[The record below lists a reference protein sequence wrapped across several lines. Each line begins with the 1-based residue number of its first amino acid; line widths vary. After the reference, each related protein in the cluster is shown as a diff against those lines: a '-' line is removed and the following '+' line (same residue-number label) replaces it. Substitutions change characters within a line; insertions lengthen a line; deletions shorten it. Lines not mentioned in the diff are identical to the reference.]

1 MPSRTPKTT
10 AAPWVPDHGGLAE
23 LQRASKDC
31 RGCDLWRHATRT
43 VFGEGPAHPD
53 VFFVGEQ
60 PGDKE
65 DLAGHPFVGPAG
77 RVLDEALAAVG
88 IDRRRTYVTNA
99 VKHFKNE
106 PRGKRR
112 IHKKPSD
119 AEIDACHPWLEHEL
133 AAIDPPLVIALGATA
148 IRALAGHA
156 LPILA
161 NRGRLL
167 ELTPTTHMLVTV
179 HPSYLLRV
187 PPEAQ
192 DAEYA
197 KFVADLKV
205 AVQYARKHGLDL

>member
-1 MPSRTPKTT
+1 MVTRRRPASAGEIPLDLDAARAQARDCT
-10 AAPWVPDHGGLAE
+10 A
-23 LQRASKDC
+23 
-31 RGCDLWRHATRT
+31 CDLYRFATQT
-43 VFGEGPAHPD
+43 VFGEGPRDAR
-53 VFFVGEQ
+53 VVIVGEQ
-60 PGDKE
+60 PGDQE

-77 RVLDEALAAVG
+77 RVLDQALADAG
-88 IDRRRTYVTNA
+88 IARTRVYVTNA

-133 AAIDPPLVIALGATA
+133 AAIAPPLVIALGATA
-148 IRALAGHA
+148 VRGLFGRA

-161 NRGRLL
+161 NRGKLL
-167 ELTPTTHMLVTV
+167 ELTPATRVLVTV

-187 PPEAQ
+187 PPGTREA
-192 DAEYA
+192 ETA

-205 AVQYARKHGLDL
+205 AVSYARAHGIAL

>member
-1 MPSRTPKTT
+1 MVTRRRPTT
-10 AAPWVPDHGGLAE
+10 AVEIPLDLDAARAQARDCTACE
-23 LQRASKDC
+23 LYKN
-31 RGCDLWRHATRT
+31 ATQT
-43 VFGEGPAHPD
+43 VFGEGPRDAR
-53 VFFVGEQ
+53 VVIVGEQ
-60 PGDKE
+60 PGDVE
-65 DLAGHPFVGPAG
+65 DTQGHPFVGPAG
-77 RVLDEALAAVG
+77 RVLDRALADAG
-88 IDRRRTYVTNA
+88 IDRSRVYVTNA

-167 ELTPTTHMLVTV
+167 ELKPTTRMLVTV

-187 PPEAQ
+187 PPESQ
-192 DAEYA
+192 DTEYA

>member
-1 MPSRTPKTT
+1 MVTRRRPTT
-10 AAPWVPDHGGLAE
+10 AVEIPLDLDAARAQARDCTACE
-23 LQRASKDC
+23 LYKN
-31 RGCDLWRHATRT
+31 ATQT
-43 VFGEGPAHPD
+43 VFGEGPRDAR
-53 VFFVGEQ
+53 VVIVGEQ
-60 PGDKE
+60 PGDVE
-65 DLAGHPFVGPAG
+65 DIQGHPFVGPAG
-77 RVLDEALAAVG
+77 RVLDRALADAG
-88 IDRRRTYVTNA
+88 IDRSRVYVTNA

>member
-1 MPSRTPKTT
+1 MITRRRPAT
-10 AAPWVPDHGGLAE
+10 AREIPLDLDAARR
-23 LQRASKDC
+23 QARDC
-31 RGCDLWRHATRT
+31 TACDLYKNATQT
-43 VFGEGPAHPD
+43 VFGEGRRDAR
-53 VFFVGEQ
+53 VVVVGEQ
-60 PGDKE
+60 PGDAE
-65 DLAGHPFVGPAG
+65 DIQGRPFVGPAG
-77 RVLDEALAAVG
+77 RVLDRALADAG
-88 IDRRRTYVTNA
+88 IDRSRVYVTNA

-133 AAIDPPLVIALGATA
+133 AAINPPLVIALGATA
-148 IRALAGHA
+148 IRALLDHA

-161 NRGRLL
+161 NRGKLI
-167 ELTPTTHMLVTV
+167 ELTPTTRVLVTV

-192 DAEYA
+192 DTEYA

-205 AVQYARKHGLDL
+205 AVRYAREQGWKI

>member
-1 MPSRTPKTT
+1 MVTRRKSASASEIPLDLDAARRQAHDCT
-10 AAPWVPDHGGLAE
+10 A
-23 LQRASKDC
+23 
-31 RGCDLWRHATRT
+31 CDLYKFATQT
-43 VFGEGPAHPD
+43 VFGEGPRDAR
-53 VFFVGEQ
+53 VVIVGEQ
-60 PGDKE
+60 PGDQE

-77 RVLDEALAAVG
+77 RVLDRALADAG
-88 IDRRRTYVTNA
+88 ISRTRVYVTNA

-148 IRALAGHA
+148 IRSVLGRA

-161 NRGRLL
+161 NRGTLV
-167 ELTPTTHMLVTV
+167 ELTPTTRVLITV

-187 PPEAQ
+187 PPEARE
-192 DAEYA
+192 AEYA
-197 KFVADLKV
+197 RFVADLKV
-205 AVQYARKHGLDL
+205 AVRHARAHGLDL

>member
-1 MPSRTPKTT
+1 M
-10 AAPWVPDHGGLAE
+10 
-23 LQRASKDC
+23 
-31 RGCDLWRHATRT
+31 ATRRRSASATNIPLDLDAARAQARDCTACELYKNATQT
-43 VFGEGPAHPD
+43 VFGEGPRDAR
-53 VFFVGEQ
+53 VVIVGEQ
-60 PGDKE
+60 PGDVE
-65 DLAGHPFVGPAG
+65 DIQGHPFVGPAG
-77 RVLDEALAAVG
+77 RVLDRALADAG
-88 IDRRRTYVTNA
+88 IDRSRVYVTNA

-167 ELTPTTHMLVTV
+167 ELTPMMRMLVTV

-192 DAEYA
+192 DTEYA